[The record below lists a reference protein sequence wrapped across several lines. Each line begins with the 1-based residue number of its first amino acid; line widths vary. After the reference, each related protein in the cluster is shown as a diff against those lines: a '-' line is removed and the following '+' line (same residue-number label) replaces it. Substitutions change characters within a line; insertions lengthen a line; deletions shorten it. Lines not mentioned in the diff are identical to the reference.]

1 MKNILKEE
9 RLNQSLTQVE
19 LAEMVGV
26 SRQTIFSIEIS
37 KYVPSVTLSMKLAR
51 ALGKTVEELFILE
64 KTD

>member
-1 MKNILKEE
+1 MKNTVKEE
-9 RLNQSLTQVE
+9 RLKMQLTQVQ

-37 KYVPSVTLSMKLAR
+37 KYTPSIVLSLKLAK
-51 ALGKTVEELFILE
+51 AFGKKAEDIFHLE

>member
-9 RLNQSLTQVE
+9 RLHQSLTQVE

-51 ALGKTVEELFILE
+51 ALGKTVEDLFILE
-64 KTD
+64 KSD

>member
-51 ALGKTVEELFILE
+51 ALGKTVEDLFILE
-64 KTD
+64 KSD